1 MPQRTERHVA
11 LVTGGSR
18 GIGAAICQRVA
29 REGASVLVA
38 ARTREACTAVAES
51 IRAAGGTAWPLALD
65 LADAASVAA
74 ALEEARK
81 LTGPFGT
88 IDWLVNNAG
97 LAESAPYD
105 DDAREARLARHLEV
119 NFHGARRLM
128 EALVPGMEARG
139 YGRVVNV
146 ASSAGL
152 RGYAY
157 VSAYCASKFALV
169 GYSLALA
176 DELEGSGVGV
186 NLVCPHYVDSP
197 MLAASVE
204 RLVQKTRMDAATAR
218 EFFRRS
224 NPGQALVTIDEVAG
238 AAVHLLRGDEHGAV
252 VELDGSSER
261 KWRYPNRVADPARP
275 GARRGRAR
283 GESGR

>member
-1 MPQRTERHVA
+1 MATKTTRHVA
-11 LVTGGSR
+11 LVTGASR
-18 GIGAAICQRVA
+18 GIGEAIARRLA

-38 ARTREACTAVAES
+38 ARAHAECERVAAS
-51 IRAAGGTAWPLALD
+51 IRTGGGEAWALVLDVSDPKAIAG
-65 LADAASVAA
+65 
-74 ALEEARK
+74 ALERARE
-81 LTGPFGT
+81 LTGPFGS

-97 LAESAPYD
+97 IAESAPFAD
-105 DDAREARLARHLEV
+105 EKREARLERHLAT

-157 VSAYCASKFALV
+157 VSAYCAAKHALV
-169 GYSLALA
+169 GYSLAVA
-176 DELEGSGVGV
+176 DELEGSGVHV

-197 MLAASVE
+197 LLAESVK
-204 RLVQKTRMDAATAR
+204 RLVKKTRMEEGLAR

-224 NPGQALVTIDEVAG
+224 NPGERLVTMDEVAL
-238 AAVHLLRGDEHGAV
+238 AVAQLLSGDEHGAV
-252 VELDGSSER
+252 LELDGSAAHKLR
-261 KWRYPNRVADPARP
+261 HPNRAREV
-275 GARRGRAR
+275 GA
-283 GESGR
+283 

>member
-1 MPQRTERHVA
+1 MANRSERHVA

-18 GIGAAICQRVA
+18 GIGAAISRRVA

-38 ARTREACTAVAES
+38 SRNRADCEQVAAS
-51 IRAAGGTAWPLALD
+51 IRADGGTAWPLELDVGDPDALAGA
-65 LADAASVAA
+65 LA
-74 ALEEARK
+74 EARK
-81 LTGPFGT
+81 RTGPFDS

-97 LAESAPYD
+97 IAESAPYTD
-105 DDAREARLARHLEV
+105 DKREARFERHLAT
-119 NFHGARRLM
+119 NFHGPRRLM
-128 EALVPGMEARG
+128 EALVPEMEARG

-176 DELEGSGVGV
+176 DELEGSGVHV

-197 MLAASVE
+197 MLAQSVE
-204 RLVQKTRMDAATAR
+204 RLMRKTSMQESVAR

-224 NPGQALVTIDEVAG
+224 NPGERLVTMDEVAG
-238 AAVHLLRGDEHGAV
+238 AVVHLLRGTEQGAV
-252 VELDGSSER
+252 LELDGGPER
-261 KWRYPNRVADPARP
+261 RLRHPNRAQELEA
-275 GARRGRAR
+275 
-283 GESGR
+283 

>member
-1 MPQRTERHVA
+1 MA
-11 LVTGGSR
+11 LVTGASR
-18 GIGAAICQRVA
+18 GIGAAIARRVA

-38 ARTREACTAVAES
+38 ARSKQGCEQVVEA

-65 LADAASVAA
+65 LRDAASIAV
-74 ALEEARK
+74 ALEEAKK
-81 LTGPFGT
+81 LTGPFGS

-97 LAESAPYD
+97 IAESGPFL
-105 DDAREARLARHLEV
+105 DAERETRVAQHLET

-128 EALVPGMEARG
+128 EALIPGMEARG
-139 YGRVVNV
+139 YGRIVNV

-176 DELEGSGVGV
+176 DELEGSGVHV
-186 NLVCPHYVDSP
+186 NLVAPHYVDSP
-197 MLAASVE
+197 MLAESVQ
-204 RLVQKTRMDAATAR
+204 RLVKKTKLQESTAR

-224 NPGQALVTIDEVAG
+224 NPGERLVTMDEVAG
-238 AAVHLLRGDEHGAV
+238 AVVHLLRGDAQGTIL
-252 VELDGSSER
+252 ELDGGVER
-261 KWRYPNRVADPARP
+261 RVLTPNRVKPDPLSETAP
-275 GARRGRAR
+275 
-283 GESGR
+283 

>member
-1 MPQRTERHVA
+1 MTNKPERHVA

-18 GIGAAICQRVA
+18 GIGEAISRRVA

-38 ARTREACTAVAES
+38 SRSRADCERVAES
-51 IRAAGGTAWPLALD
+51 IRATGGTAWPLELD
-65 LADAASVAA
+65 VGDAQSLTR

-81 LTGPFGT
+81 LTGPFGS

-97 LAESAPYD
+97 IAESAPYTD
-105 DDAREARLARHLEV
+105 EQREARFERHFATNL
-119 NFHGARRLM
+119 HGARRLM

-169 GYSLALA
+169 GYSLAVA
-176 DELEGSGVGV
+176 NELEGSGVHV

-197 MLAASVE
+197 MLAQSVE
-204 RLVQKTRMDAATAR
+204 RLVKKTRMEESMAR

-224 NPGQALVTIDEVAG
+224 NPGGQLVTMDEVAG
-238 AAVHLLRGDEHGAV
+238 AVVHLLRGEEHGAV
-252 VELDGSSER
+252 LELDGSAER
-261 KWRYPNRVADPARP
+261 GLRHPNRAREET
-275 GARRGRAR
+275 R
-283 GESGR
+283 

>member
-1 MPQRTERHVA
+1 MRGTLLPMAQRSERHIA

-18 GIGAAICQRVA
+18 GIGEAICRRLA
-29 REGASVLVA
+29 REGVSVLVA
-38 ARTREACTAVAES
+38 ARSPERCARVAEEICS
-51 IRAAGGTAWPLALD
+51 AKGNAWPLVLD
-65 LADAASVAA
+65 VGDPASVEG
-74 ALEEARK
+74 ALAEARK

-97 LAESAPYD
+97 IAESAPFLD
-105 DDAREARLARHLEV
+105 EKREARLERHFAV

-128 EALVPGMEARG
+128 EALLPGMEARE
-139 YGRVVNV
+139 YGRIVNV

-176 DELEGSGVGV
+176 DELEGTGVGV

-197 MLAASVE
+197 LLAESVQ
-204 RLVQKTRMDAATAR
+204 RLVKKTSMQEGMAR

-224 NPGQALVTIDEVAG
+224 NPGQRLITMDEVAG
-238 AAVHLLRGDEHGAV
+238 SVLHLLRGDDNGAV
-252 VELDGSSER
+252 IELDGSAER
-261 KWRYPNRVADPARP
+261 KLRHPNRMDEAVP
-275 GARRGRAR
+275 
-283 GESGR
+283 

>member
-1 MPQRTERHVA
+1 MPQKPERHVA

-18 GIGAAICQRVA
+18 GIGEAICR
-29 REGASVLVA
+29 R
-38 ARTREACTAVAES
+38 
-51 IRAAGGTAWPLALD
+51 
-65 LADAASVAA
+65 
-74 ALEEARK
+74 EARK
-81 LTGPFGT
+81 VTGPFGT

-97 LAESAPYD
+97 IAESAPFTD
-105 DDAREARLARHLEV
+105 EKREARFQRHFET

-128 EALVPGMEARG
+128 EALIPGMEARG

-176 DELEGSGVGV
+176 DELEGTGVRL

-197 MLAASVE
+197 LLAESVQ
-204 RLVQKTRMDAATAR
+204 RLVQKTRMDERLAR

-224 NPGQALVTIDEVAG
+224 NPGERLITMDEVAG
-238 AAVHLLRGDEHGAV
+238 AVLHLLCGDDHGAV
-252 VELDGSSER
+252 
-261 KWRYPNRVADPARP
+261 
-275 GARRGRAR
+275 
-283 GESGR
+283 

>member
-1 MPQRTERHVA
+1 MSQKPERHVA

-18 GIGAAICQRVA
+18 GIGEAICRRVA
-29 REGASVLVA
+29 RDGISVLVA
-38 ARTREACTAVAES
+38 ARSLEQCTAVAGA
-51 IRAAGGTAWPLALD
+51 IRAAGGSAWPLRMD
-65 LADAASVAA
+65 VGDPASVAA

-81 LTGPFGT
+81 LTGPFGS
-88 IDWLVNNAG
+88 IDWLVNDAG
-97 LAESAPYD
+97 IAESAPFTD
-105 DDAREARLARHLEV
+105 EKREARFQRHFET

-157 VSAYCASKFALV
+157 VTAYCASKFALV
-169 GYSLALA
+169 GYSLAVA
-176 DELEGSGVGV
+176 DELEGTGVHV

-197 MLAASVE
+197 LLAESVQ
-204 RLVQKTRMDAATAR
+204 RLVKKTRMEESLAR

-224 NPGQALVTIDEVAG
+224 NPGERLVTMDEVAG
-238 AAVHLLRGDEHGAV
+238 AVLQLLRGEEHGTV
-252 VELDGSSER
+252 VELDGGAER
-261 KWRYPNRVADPARP
+261 KLRHPNRPQEAAR
-275 GARRGRAR
+275 
-283 GESGR
+283 

>member
-1 MPQRTERHVA
+1 MPHRSERHIA

-18 GIGAAICQRVA
+18 GIGEAICRRVA

-38 ARTREACTAVAES
+38 ARSKDACAGVAES
-51 IRAAGGTAWPLALD
+51 IRTAGGTAWPLALD
-65 LADAASVAA
+65 LADPASIAA
-74 ALEEARK
+74 ALEEARR
-81 LTGPFGT
+81 LTGPFGS

-105 DDAREARLARHLEV
+105 DEVREVRLARHFEL

-157 VSAYCASKFALV
+157 VTAYCASKFALV

-176 DELEGSGVGV
+176 NELEGSGVHV
-186 NLVCPHYVDSP
+186 NLVAPHYVDSP

-204 RLVQKTRMDAATAR
+204 RLAQKTRMDAAMAR

-224 NPGQALVTIDEVAG
+224 NPGQNLVTMDEVAG
-238 AAVHLLRGDEHGAV
+238 AVVQLLRGEEHGAV
-252 VELDGSSER
+252 LELDGSSER
-261 KWRYPNRVADPARP
+261 KWRYPNRGGERTA
-275 GARRGRAR
+275 ARRGAAR

>member
-1 MPQRTERHVA
+1 MA

-18 GIGAAICQRVA
+18 GIGEAICRRVVRA
-29 REGASVLVA
+29 GASVLVA
-38 ARTREACTAVAES
+38 ARTREACANVAES

-65 LADAASVAA
+65 LADAASVTA

-81 LTGPFGT
+81 LTGPFGS

-97 LAESAPYD
+97 LAESAPFAD
-105 DDAREARLARHLEV
+105 ETREARLARHLEV

-157 VSAYCASKFALV
+157 VTAYCASKFALV

-176 DELEGSGVGV
+176 DELEGSGVRV

-204 RLVQKTRMDAATAR
+204 RLAQKTRMDAATAR

-224 NPGQALVTIDEVAG
+224 NPGQALVTMDEVAG
-238 AAVHLLRGDEHGAV
+238 AVVHLLQGDEHGAV
-252 VELDGSSER
+252 LELDGSSER
-261 KWRYPNRVADPARP
+261 RWRYPNRVAGSARP
-275 GARRGRAR
+275 SARRGNAG
-283 GESGR
+283 GESSR

>member
-1 MPQRTERHVA
+1 MPQRSERHVA

-18 GIGAAICQRVA
+18 GIGEAICRRVA

-38 ARTREACTAVAES
+38 ARSREACAGVAES
-51 IRAAGGTAWPLALD
+51 IRATGGTAWPLALD
-65 LADAASVAA
+65 LSDPASVAA
-74 ALEEARK
+74 ALEEARS
-81 LTGPFGT
+81 LTGPFGS

-97 LAESAPYD
+97 LAESASYD
-105 DDAREARLARHLEV
+105 DEAHEARLARHLEV

-128 EALVPGMEARG
+128 EVLVPGMEARG

-157 VSAYCASKFALV
+157 VTAYCASKFALV

-176 DELEGSGVGV
+176 DELEGSGVHV

-204 RLVQKTRMDAATAR
+204 RLVQKTRMDATMAR

-224 NPGQALVTIDEVAG
+224 NPGQALVAMDEVA
-238 AAVHLLRGDEHGAV
+238 AAVVHLLRSDEQGAV
-252 VELDGSSER
+252 LELDGSSER
-261 KWRYPNRVADPARP
+261 RWRHPNRATGADRT
-275 GARRGRAR
+275 GARRGNAGGETAR
-283 GESGR
+283 

>member
-1 MPQRTERHVA
+1 MPPSSDRHVA

-18 GIGAAICQRVA
+18 GIGEAICKRIA

-38 ARTREACTAVAES
+38 ARSLESCTRVAEA
-51 IRAAGGTAWPLALD
+51 IRATGGAAWPLKLD
-65 LADAASVAA
+65 VSDPASITA
-74 ALEEARK
+74 ALEAARA
-81 LTGPFGT
+81 LTGPFGS

-97 LAESAPYD
+97 IAESAPFSEEK
-105 DDAREARLARHLEV
+105 REARVERHMAT

-157 VSAYCASKFALV
+157 VTAYCAAKFALV

-176 DELEGSGVGV
+176 DELDGSGVGV

-197 MLAASVE
+197 LLAESVQ
-204 RLVQKTRMDAATAR
+204 RLARKTHMEPAMAR

-224 NPGQALVTIDEVAG
+224 NPGGELVTVDEVAG
-238 AAVHLLRGDEHGAV
+238 AVLHLLRNEANGAV
-252 VELDGSSER
+252 LELDGSIER
-261 KWRYPNRVADPARP
+261 KLRHPNRSGSSEART
-275 GARRGRAR
+275 
-283 GESGR
+283 

>member
-1 MPQRTERHVA
+1 MPARSERHVA
-11 LVTGGSR
+11 LVTGASR
-18 GIGAAICQRVA
+18 GIGAAVALRVA

-38 ARTREACTAVAES
+38 ARARAECEAVAAE

-65 LADAASVAA
+65 VADPRSLAA

-81 LTGPFGT
+81 LTGPFGS

-97 LAESAPYD
+97 IAESAPY
-105 DDAREARLARHLEV
+105 AEPERETRVERHLAV

-157 VSAYCASKFALV
+157 VSAYCAAKFALV

-176 DELEGSGVGV
+176 DELEGSGVHV

-197 MLAASVE
+197 MLARSVE
-204 RLVQKTRMDAATAR
+204 RLVQKTRMEPSMAR

-224 NPGQALVTIDEVAG
+224 NPGGRLVTMDEVAG
-238 AAVHLLRGDEHGAV
+238 AVVHLLRADEHGAV
-252 VELDGSSER
+252 LELDGASER
-261 KWRYPNRVADPARP
+261 RTSHPNRGSRIEA
-275 GARRGRAR
+275 
-283 GESGR
+283 

>member
-1 MPQRTERHVA
+1 MPDRSERRIA

-38 ARTREACTAVAES
+38 ARTREACVEVAEA
-51 IRAAGGTAWPLALD
+51 IRAQGGTAWPLELD
-65 LADAASVAA
+65 VGDPASIESGLA
-74 ALEEARK
+74 EARK
-81 LTGPFGT
+81 LVGPFGA

-97 LAESAPYD
+97 IAESAPFG
-105 DDAREARLARHLEV
+105 DARREERVQRHLDV
-119 NFHGARRLM
+119 NLHGARRLM
-128 EALVPGMEARG
+128 EALIPAMEARG
-139 YGRVVNV
+139 HGRVVNV

-169 GYSLALA
+169 GYSLAVA
-176 DELEGSGVGV
+176 DELEGSGVTV

-197 MLAASVE
+197 MLAESVQ
-204 RLVQKTRMDAATAR
+204 RLVKKTAMEPALAR

-224 NPGQALVTIDEVAG
+224 NPGKELVTVDEVAG
-238 AAVHLLRGDEHGAV
+238 AVQFLLRGDEHGAV
-252 VELDGSSER
+252 VELDGGAER
-261 KWRYPNRVADPARP
+261 RLYHPNRAREPLPDAPSDP
-275 GARRGRAR
+275 
-283 GESGR
+283 

>member
-1 MPQRTERHVA
+1 MPKSTERHVA

-18 GIGAAICQRVA
+18 GIGEAICRRVA

-38 ARTREACTAVAES
+38 ARSKEQCDAVAGS
-51 IRAAGGTAWPLALD
+51 IRTAGGTAWPLALD
-65 LADAASVAA
+65 VSDPGAIAA

-81 LTGPFGT
+81 LTGPFGS

-97 LAESAPYD
+97 IAESAPFTD
-105 DDAREARLARHLEV
+105 EKREARFARHLET

-128 EALVPGMEARG
+128 EALIPGMEARG

-169 GYSLALA
+169 GYSLAVA
-176 DELEGSGVGV
+176 DELEGTGVNV

-197 MLAASVE
+197 LLAESVA
-204 RLVQKTRMDAATAR
+204 RLVKKTRMQESLAR

-224 NPGQALVTIDEVAG
+224 NPGQRLVTMEEVAG
-238 AAVHLLRGDEHGAV
+238 AVVNLLRGEEHGAV
-252 VELDGSSER
+252 VELDGSPER
-261 KWRYPNRVADPARP
+261 TLHHPNRASEALT
-275 GARRGRAR
+275 
-283 GESGR
+283 

>member
-1 MPQRTERHVA
+1 MPVRPERPIA

-18 GIGAAICQRVA
+18 GIGAAISSRLA
-29 REGASVLVA
+29 RAGASVLVA
-38 ARTREACTAVAES
+38 ARGLEAAGAVAES
-51 IRAAGGTAWPLALD
+51 IRVAGGRAWPLRLD
-65 LADAASVAA
+65 LADPASVEA
-74 ALEEARK
+74 ALEEART
-81 LTGPFGT
+81 LTGPFGS

-97 LAESAPYD
+97 IAESAPYD
-105 DDAREARLARHLEV
+105 EAQREERVAHHFEV

-128 EALVPGMEARG
+128 EALVPGMVARG
-139 YGRVVNV
+139 YGHVVNV

-176 DELEGSGVGV
+176 DELDGSGVHV

-197 MLAASVE
+197 MLAESVQ
-204 RLVQKTRMDAATAR
+204 RLVKKTKMQESMAR

-224 NPGQALVTIDEVAG
+224 NPGERLVTMDEVAG
-238 AAVHLLRGDEHGAV
+238 AVQNLLQNGEHGAV
-252 VELDGSSER
+252 VELDGGVER
-261 KWRYPNRVADPARP
+261 KLYHPNQK
-275 GARRGRAR
+275 RAAP
-283 GESGR
+283 